1 MKKFFYFL
9 LALPLVFAACDKN
22 PEPEPKPE
30 VKDPV
35 LNVTETSLDFDAE
48 GAEATIHYSVEN
60 AVEGTKVEATCAAEW
75 VIDLTVAE
83 NITFVVEANE
93 GEARETSIVVAYGD
107 LQKSVA
113 VKQAAKGEEP
123 KPTAPKLEA
132 VTAEVEYSWDTT
144 MGEVEFKLENPIEGV
159 DVEAKS
165 GASWISQVQVKENK
179 ILFAMSENKGEAREG
194 KITAQYGMLEPIEF
208 TVKQGAYVAPDPV
221 LEVATTELEFTYEG
235 GDGTFAYTL
244 ENPVDGV
251 ELEVKADVEWISN
264 IAAADGTVSFTVAA
278 NEDAAREGMITLTYG
293 ELKAEVAVKQWHS
306 SYDPNK
312 IYADFIVVGAKAQAG
327 VNNTWSIIL
336 FEDAGVLGEPMTRLT
351 VQLPEANAMHIP
363 DGTYTTENGG
373 FVPNNNIEN
382 TQGSYYRYNSV
393 GACIIDATINVT
405 LNKEAATAKISG
417 SFSTAGGEYTFEWDG
432 AVEGFMYEELGE
444 EGITEWTKFILY
456 SQWDDTK
463 YIQAEAAGVK
473 MDIYITKLG
482 GKKSDPIAAGT
493 YPVGDWEYKT
503 TRDYCDKSSTK
514 INGVLLQS
522 GEFVVET
529 VAEGYKVTFNVV
541 DVNGTEWKGTYVGD
555 IPYQPYQG

>member
-9 LALPLVFAACDKN
+9 LALPLAFVACND
-22 PEPEPKPE
+22 PEEPKPV

-35 LNVTETSLDFDAE
+35 LNVTETTLDFVAE
-48 GAEATIHYSVEN
+48 GAEGTIHYSVEN
-60 AVEGTKVEATCAAEW
+60 AVEGTDVTATCEANW
-75 VIDLTVAE
+75 VSDLTVAE

-123 KPTAPKLEA
+123 TPTAPVFEA
-132 VTAEVEYSWDTT
+132 VNDTVEYEWNVT

-159 DVEAKS
+159 NVEAKS
-165 GASWISQVQVKENK
+165 GALWISQVQVKEDK

-208 TVKQGAYVAPDPV
+208 IVKQGAYVAPDPV

-264 IAAADGTVSFTVAA
+264 IAAADGAVSFTVAA
-278 NEDAAREGMITLTYG
+278 NEDAARKGMITLTYG

-306 SYDPNK
+306 GYDPNK
-312 IYADFIVVGAKAQAG
+312 IYADFIVVGAKAQAD

-336 FEDAGVLGEPMTRLT
+336 FEDAGDLGEPMTRLT

-393 GACIIDATINVT
+393 GGCIIDATINVT

-456 SQWDDTK
+456 SQWDDYK

-473 MDIYITKLG
+473 MDIYIKKLG

-493 YPVGDWEYKT
+493 YPVADWEYKT

-522 GEFVVET
+522 GEFVIET